1 MPQSDIITPVILSG
15 GSGSRLWPLSRKA
28 LPKQFLSLA
37 GTGSMIQETALR
49 AQGDGFAAPIVISNQ
64 DHRFLIAEQ
73 LRAAGIKGAR
83 IVLEPAGR
91 NTAPAVTIAALQIVQ
106 ENPDGLMLIMPSDH
120 VVLNI
125 GAFHDGVAAART
137 AAQEGAL
144 VTFGIRPTGP
154 ETGYGYIKSAV
165 ALASAPGAFVVER
178 FVEKPDL
185 ATAQSYLDAGGYYW
199 NSGMFLFQAKSFLA
213 EMERLQPR
221 MLACCRDAL
230 VHGHQ
235 DLDFIR
241 LGEPAFLACPS
252 DSIDYAVMERCANAA
267 VVPVDMG
274 WSDVGSWHSL
284 WDIAERGA
292 DGNAIQGDVLTE
304 NVRNSYIRSEGPLVA
319 ALGVENLV
327 VVATKD
333 ALLVSHRDACQDVK
347 KIVEQLESRARDQHI
362 HHAVVHR
369 PWGTYESIDSG
380 PRFQV
385 KRIVVNPGAKLSL
398 QMHHH
403 RAEHWIVVQGTALVT
418 CDERQFELHSNES
431 TYIPLGAK
439 HRLENRGP
447 DPLHLIEVQSGA
459 YLGEDDIVRFEDT
472 YGRVPAPTKPV

>member
-49 AQGDGFAAPIVISNQ
+49 AQGDGFAAPIIISNQ

-73 LRAAGIKGAR
+73 LRAAGVKGAR

-120 VVLNI
+120 VVLDI
-125 GAFHDGVAAART
+125 GAFREGVAVARAA
-137 AAQEGAL
+137 AAQGAL

-154 ETGYGYIKSAV
+154 ETGYGYIKSAA
-165 ALASAPGAFVVER
+165 ALTGAPGALAVER

-199 NSGMFLFQAKSFLA
+199 NSGMFLFQARSFLA

-230 VHGHQ
+230 AHGHH

-241 LGEPAFLACPS
+241 LGEPAFLACPA
-252 DSIDYAVMERCANAA
+252 DSIDYAVMEKCANAA
-267 VVPVDMG
+267 VVPVEMG

-284 WDIAERGA
+284 WDIAERGP

-347 KIVEQLESRARDQHI
+347 KIVELLESRGRDQHI

-369 PWGTYESIDSG
+369 PWGTYEGIDSG

-439 HRLENRGP
+439 HRLENRGSE
-447 DPLHLIEVQSGA
+447 PLHLIEVQSGA

-472 YGRVPAPTKPV
+472 YGRVPAPTKPA

>member
-1 MPQSDIITPVILSG
+1 MSQNNSITPVILSG

-37 GTGSMIQETALR
+37 GTGSMIQETAAR
-49 AQGDGFAAPIVISNQ
+49 VQGEAFAPPIVISNQ

-83 IVLEPAGR
+83 IILEPAGR
-91 NTAPAVTIAALQIVQ
+91 NTAPAAAIAALQIVK

-120 VVLNI
+120 AVLDVH
-125 GAFHDGVAAART
+125 AFKGGVAAAMT
-137 AAQEGAL
+137 AARQGAL
-144 VTFGIRPTGP
+144 VTFGIRPAGP
-154 ETGYGYIKSAV
+154 ETGYGYIKSAAPV
-165 ALASAPGAFVVER
+165 SGAPGVFAVER
-178 FVEKPDL
+178 FVEKPDRE
-185 ATAQSYLDAGGYYW
+185 TAQSYLDAGGYYW

-213 EMERLQPR
+213 EMERLQPG

-230 VHGHQ
+230 AHGHH

-252 DSIDYAVMERCANAA
+252 DSIDYAVMEKCTHAA

-284 WDIAERGA
+284 WDIAERDA
-292 DGNAIQGDVLTE
+292 KGNALQGDVVTE
-304 NVRNSYIRSEGPLVA
+304 GVRNSYIRSEGPLVA
-319 ALGVENLV
+319 ALGVEDLV

-347 KIVEQLESRARDQHI
+347 KIVEQLESAKRDQHV
-362 HHAVVHR
+362 HHSVVHR

-418 CDERQFELHSNES
+418 CDERNLTLNSNES

-439 HRLENRGP
+439 HRLENPGSE
-447 DPLHLIEVQSGA
+447 PLHLIEVQSGS

-472 YGRVPAPTKPV
+472 YGRAPAENKLA